1 MFPTYYVINYIYK
14 VNDVVQSEK
23 LSRVYDNIEKAENEL
38 RQNGFIDL
46 GDRNWYNSLNTGGIS
61 CVEAHI
67 YTTTSKYND
76 YMIVKK
82 R

>member
-1 MFPTYYVINYIYK
+1 MFPTYYVISYVYK
-14 VNDVVQSEK
+14 VNDVVQSET
-23 LSRVYDNIEKAENEL
+23 LSEVYDSIEEAENEL
-38 RQNGFIDL
+38 KQNGFTDL
-46 GDRNWYNSLNTGGIS
+46 GDRDWYNSLNTGGIS

-67 YTTTSKYND
+67 YTTNSKYSY

>member
-14 VNDVVQSEK
+14 VNDVIQSEK
-23 LSRVYDNIEKAENEL
+23 LSEVYNSIEEAEDEL

-46 GDRNWYNSLNTGGIS
+46 GDRSWYNSLNTGGIS

-67 YTTTSKYND
+67 HITTSKYSD
-76 YMIVKK
+76 YMIIKS

>member
-1 MFPTYYVINYIYK
+1 MFPTYYIINYVYK

>member
-1 MFPTYYVINYIYK
+1 MFPTYYVINYVHK
-14 VNDVVQSEK
+14 VDDVVQSEK
-23 LSRVYDNIEKAENEL
+23 LSRVYDNIEEAENEL
-38 RQNGFIDL
+38 KQNGFIDL
-46 GDRNWYNSLNTGGIS
+46 GDGDWYNSLNTGGIS

-67 YTTTSKYND
+67 HITTSKYSD

>member
-23 LSRVYDNIEKAENEL
+23 LSKVYSSEKEAENEL
-38 RQNGFIDL
+38 KQNGFTDL
-46 GDRNWYNSLNTGGIS
+46 GDRDWYNSLNTGGIS

-76 YMIVKK
+76 YMIVRK

>member
-1 MFPTYYVINYIYK
+1 MFPTYYIINYVYK

-67 YTTTSKYND
+67 YTTTSKYSD
-76 YMIVKK
+76 YMIVRK